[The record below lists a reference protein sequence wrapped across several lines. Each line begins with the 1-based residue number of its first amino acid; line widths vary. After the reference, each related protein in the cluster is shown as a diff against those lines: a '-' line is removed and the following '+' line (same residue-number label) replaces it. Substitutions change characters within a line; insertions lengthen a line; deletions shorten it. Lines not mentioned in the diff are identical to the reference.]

1 MTKNVPHLNVKI
13 TNQKFLGTDL
23 FEMKI
28 TTDDGNV
35 VMGMSQGVNGQTEL
49 YGESLTVINQ

>member
-1 MTKNVPHLNVKI
+1 MAKNVPHLNVKI

-28 TTDDGNV
+28 TTDNGNV
-35 VMGMSQGVNGQTEL
+35 VMSMSQGVNGETEL
-49 YGESLTVINQ
+49 YGENLTVINQ